1 NDWYDAEGEL
11 KIPKNQWVH
20 LAAAV
25 DQGEISFFINGEE
38 HFSGSEFPDIF
49 SDLDANFALG
59 VNYWDAP
66 FEGKIDDLRIY
77 EKALSAEEISEL
89 AAGAEEIAADEP
101 KEKTEVAVPLDK
113 KSVSVHD
120 PMIIKEDGTYYVFG
134 SHLAAAKSE
143 DLVEWKQIA
152 SDWDTSNPII
162 PDPESEL
169 KEALKWPDPDAESTW
184 AKSPI
189 KIKAKN
195 SDQYHLYFSTA
206 NWESERSTISLAKAD
221 RIEGPYEFDKI
232 LLRKYEEGN
241 YSHEAGENFSHM
253 EHPGVIDPHVFYD
266 KNDRLWMLYG
276 SYAGGF
282 HILEMDEETGYPE
295 NYDPESG
302 YVEEGSGYGKRI
314 AGGGHSPME
323 GSYILYNPETDYYY
337 LYMSFGTLAADGGY
351 NIRVARSKSVEGPYL
366 DSAGVDMR
374 EYDNDSWEDA
384 ENYGTK
390 LIGNFIFKKSE
401 LGYLSPGHNSAF
413 YDQDSGRSFVIFHTR
428 YPGQGES
435 HQVRVHQT
443 VFNQKDW
450 PVITPHSYRGESL
463 SSYSEAEVTGSYQ
476 FVNHGRDIQNGENE
490 INYSQEIKLN
500 PDGSLSGDQ
509 DGSWKLVD
517 DYYAEITVAE
527 EKYYGAFIKQYDRGL
542 EKEVMTFSAL
552 SDKGVTIW
560 GSGY

>member
-1 NDWYDAEGEL
+1 
-11 KIPKNQWVH
+11 
-20 LAAAV
+20 
-25 DQGEISFFINGEE
+25 
-38 HFSGSEFPDIF
+38 
-49 SDLDANFALG
+49 
-59 VNYWDAP
+59 
-66 FEGKIDDLRIY
+66 
-77 EKALSAEEISEL
+77 
-89 AAGAEEIAADEP
+89 
-101 KEKTEVAVPLDK
+101 
-113 KSVSVHD
+113 
-120 PMIIKEDGTYYVFG
+120 
-134 SHLAAAKSE
+134 
-143 DLVEWKQIA
+143 
-152 SDWDTSNPII
+152 
-162 PDPESEL
+162 
-169 KEALKWPDPDAESTW
+169 
-184 AKSPI
+184 
-189 KIKAKN
+189 
-195 SDQYHLYFSTA
+195 
-206 NWESERSTISLAKAD
+206 
-221 RIEGPYEFDKI
+221 
-232 LLRKYEEGN
+232 
-241 YSHEAGENFSHM
+241 
-253 EHPGVIDPHVFYD
+253 
-266 KNDRLWMLYG
+266 
-276 SYAGGF
+276 
-282 HILEMDEETGYPE
+282 
-295 NYDPESG
+295 
-302 YVEEGSGYGKRI
+302 
-314 AGGGHSPME
+314 HSPME

-428 YPGQGES
+428 YPGQGEN

-517 DYYAEITVAE
+517 DYYAEITVAG
-527 EKYYGAFIKQYDRGL
+527 EKYYGAFIRQYDRGL